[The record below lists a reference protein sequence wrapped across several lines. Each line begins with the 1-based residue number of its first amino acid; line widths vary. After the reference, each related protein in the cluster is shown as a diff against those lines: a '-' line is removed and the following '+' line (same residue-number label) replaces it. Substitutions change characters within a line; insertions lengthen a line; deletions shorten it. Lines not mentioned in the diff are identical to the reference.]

1 MLMKLNRLSYMASGS
16 VNPNRRVTLHFQP
29 IFRVW
34 VLSNVVEDRQFQQ
47 LLRLHVGMY
56 VWFI

>member
-1 MLMKLNRLSYMASGS
+1 MLMKLNRLRDMASGS
-16 VNPNRRVTLHFQP
+16 VNPNRRVSLHFQP